1 LEDLPSNLR
10 HDKHNNKKVRH
21 YKFPS
26 SRIDRQSQ
34 NDKNLSNPEVQYV
47 SENVF
52 RQGESNIQKLNI
64 FGSPPIKVKN
74 FKTATDGF
82 EVDLKKLSSKISQ
95 DNQQLREILTS
106 PKKDGSSI
114 KILRK
119 EKPIWFQRLTM
130 DKFSA
135 DENKFKDNF
144 LKINETLIN
153 QQLDHLKS
161 QFLFYEYNKFD
172 DDLMNTIGSIKYI
185 NNTVGK
191 PKYLSSGKLLDIFNS
206 KHDPSQR
213 TTGNFEPLP
222 SERSDCDQKITKKRF
237 EYQEELEGQCGKKVS
252 LLNNEK
258 DPSENSIKKFGWS
271 ITNSD
276 KIPLDRLPADLRMPE
291 CKSIDYPPNLPK
303 AIIIFVFHN
312 EAWTTLLRSVHTVI
326 RQTPER
332 LISQIL
338 LMNKLQIHN
347 FKTTIKNLFF
357 LTISLLFFCFL
368 ISLRLFC
375 VVFFPLSFR
384 F

>member
-1 LEDLPSNLR
+1 MRIKYSFLFKLFLLYCIVFFIFLIIQDDIFSDSIKNTVLEDLPSNLR

-172 DDLMNTIGSIKYI
+172 DDLMNTIGSM
-185 NNTVGK
+185 TQVWS
-191 PKYLSSGKLLDIFNS
+191 LSLILCFDSFL
-206 KHDPSQR
+206 
-213 TTGNFEPLP
+213 
-222 SERSDCDQKITKKRF
+222 
-237 EYQEELEGQCGKKVS
+237 ELC
-252 LLNNEK
+252 L
-258 DPSENSIKKFGWS
+258 
-271 ITNSD
+271 
-276 KIPLDRLPADLRMPE
+276 
-291 CKSIDYPPNLPK
+291 
-303 AIIIFVFHN
+303 
-312 EAWTTLLRSVHTVI
+312 
-326 RQTPER
+326 
-332 LISQIL
+332 
-338 LMNKLQIHN
+338 
-347 FKTTIKNLFF
+347 
-357 LTISLLFFCFL
+357 
-368 ISLRLFC
+368 
-375 VVFFPLSFR
+375 
-384 F
+384 